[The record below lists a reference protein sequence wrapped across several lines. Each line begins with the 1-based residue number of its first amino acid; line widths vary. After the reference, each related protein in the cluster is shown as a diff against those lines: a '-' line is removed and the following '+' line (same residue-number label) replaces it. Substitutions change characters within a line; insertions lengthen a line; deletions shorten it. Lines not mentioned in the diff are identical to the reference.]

1 MVEEKVD
8 EGVVEVVEEEEEW
21 LDGFL
26 GVERDGEASED
37 NSSWTAACLGW
48 SGGSSLRRLSRE
60 TRSRSTFWD
69 DSCIR
74 V

>member
-1 MVEEKVD
+1 MLEK
-8 EGVVEVVEEEEEW
+8 EEEEEEW
-21 LDGFL
+21 QEDFFGVELDG
-26 GVERDGEASED
+26 DASDD
-37 NSSWTAACLGW
+37 NSSWMAACLGW

-69 DSCIR
+69 DSSIR